1 MRSLIRRVFSS
12 SVEVNSQIVGQINQ
26 GIVVYIAFQKNDIEA
41 DLEWS
46 ANKILGLRV
55 FEDQDRK
62 MNFSVL
68 QNNYELLLVSQF
80 TLFGSVKKGFRPSF
94 NDAASTELAQVQYL
108 KFIKIIKNKFKG
120 KLATGEF
127 GKDMKINSAEDGP
140 VTIWLDSQSKAY

>member
-94 NDAASTELAQVQYL
+94 NDAASTGISSGSIFEIYQNY
-108 KFIKIIKNKFKG
+108 KK
-120 KLATGEF
+120 
-127 GKDMKINSAEDGP
+127 
-140 VTIWLDSQSKAY
+140 